1 MNNNP
6 LVTEIRKKRAEIL
19 DSHQGDYHAMMNA
32 MKQNQWKSGHEVV
45 NFACKNSQAT
55 TPGGAK
61 QCPPRRHR
69 RSGTHERDK

>member
-19 DSHQGDYHAMMNA
+19 ASHQGDYYAMMNA

-45 NFACKNSQAT
+45 NLARVN
-55 TPGGAK
+55 TPSAVPQKTKAVRAK
-61 QCPPRRHR
+61 A
-69 RSGTHERDK
+69 

>member
-32 MKQNQWKSGHEVV
+32 MKQNQWESGHEVV
-45 NFACKNSQAT
+45 NLARNRYLLDEF
-55 TPGGAK
+55 
-61 QCPPRRHR
+61 PPRDREK
-69 RSGTHERDK
+69 SDTATPPPAP

>member
-32 MKQNQWKSGHEVV
+32 MKRNQWESGHVVV
-45 NFACKNSQAT
+45 NLASKNQQHAA
-55 TPGGAK
+55 PAK
-61 QCPPRRHR
+61 PTRR
-69 RSGTHERDK
+69 KPAIIPVK

>member
-32 MKQNQWKSGHEVV
+32 MNQNQWESGHVVV
-45 NFACKNSQAT
+45 NLASKNQQHAD
-55 TPGGAK
+55 PAK
-61 QCPPRRHR
+61 PTRRK
-69 RSGTHERDK
+69 TAIIPVK

>member
-32 MKQNQWKSGHEVV
+32 MKQNQWQSGHEVV
-45 NFACKNSQAT
+45 NLARIK
-55 TPGGAK
+55 TPSAVPLKTKAVRAK
-61 QCPPRRHR
+61 A
-69 RSGTHERDK
+69 

>member
-32 MKQNQWKSGHEVV
+32 MKQNQWNSGHEVV
-45 NFACKNSQAT
+45 NLAGKDRQPT
-55 TPGGAK
+55 TPVKTTRPKTAK
-61 QCPPRRHR
+61 LP
-69 RSGTHERDK
+69 GK